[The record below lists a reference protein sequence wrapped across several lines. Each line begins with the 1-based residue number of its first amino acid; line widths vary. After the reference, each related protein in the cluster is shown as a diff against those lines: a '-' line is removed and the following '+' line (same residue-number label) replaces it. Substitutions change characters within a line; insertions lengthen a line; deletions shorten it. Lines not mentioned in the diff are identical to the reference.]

1 MDTIDYTAWSVDL
14 STCTATHSSG
24 FSIKFDG
31 RPGRNFN
38 GSPRNWPKDLGALE
52 KVRLLRFGYDAYR
65 HATGHK
71 ED

>member
-1 MDTIDYTAWSVDL
+1 MSNLDFEAWTVDIKGNV
-14 STCTATHSSG
+14 ATHESG

-38 GSPRNWPKDLGALE
+38 GSPRNWPADLTALE
-52 KVRLLRFGYDAYR
+52 KVRLLRYGYEAYR
-65 HATGHK
+65 KASG